1 MHVLENK
8 AINATLVIKES
19 NYQEKENRKW
29 SKIIRKSAKKCLP
42 NL

>member
-1 MHVLENK
+1 MHILENK

-29 SKIIRKSAKKCLP
+29 NKITGKSAKKCLP